1 MPPGE
6 VIAIL
11 RRTLADEPHLRWAY
25 LFGSAA
31 RGPRYRDV
39 DVAVM
44 PAPSMPGG
52 GVAWGQ
58 IVARLEAAV
67 QKKVD
72 LVDLQTRHLPLVG
85 PMLEGRVVVLDRD
98 PAARH
103 AWEAD
108 TTSRWL
114 DFRPAYAE
122 ADRIRKL
129 ALQQRLR
136 GVR

>member
-1 MPPGE
+1 
-6 VIAIL
+6 
-11 RRTLADEPHLRWAY
+11 
-25 LFGSAA
+25 
-31 RGPRYRDV
+31 V